1 MSTQSSGIKQIANC
15 IRARYDAGIRNRINE
30 ATGVLE
36 YTLSAMVIVAMRGRN
51 PEHPTDRTPGIPTEQ
66 RLEPNLEGL
75 CNTLTTVQKD
85 NMVMESVRIKQAT
98 KEGYIEMDVG
108 GVFDASFPD
117 SNTRRGRVQDHGH
130 VSSKITA
137 KNQETYRYESQYRI
151 RKLTPRECFRLMGVK
166 DDDSQKMI
174 DVNSNT
180 QCYKQAGNS
189 IVVDV
194 MAAMFRKLF

>member
-1 MSTQSSGIKQIANC
+1 MEK
-15 IRARYDAGIRNRINE
+15 
-30 ATGVLE
+30 VL
-36 YTLSAMVIVAMRGRN
+36 
-51 PEHPTDRTPGIPTEQ
+51 
-66 RLEPNLEGL
+66 
-75 CNTLTTVQKD
+75 
-85 NMVMESVRIKQAT
+85 IKQAT
-98 KEGYIEMDVG
+98 KEGYIELEVG
-108 GVFDASFPD
+108 GLFDASFPD
-117 SNTRRGRVQDHGH
+117 SNTRRGRVQDPGH